1 MNDLIRISD
10 DGKVTARELY
20 EFLQLDSTHFIR
32 WFKNNIID
40 NQFAAE
46 GTDYKVFAINGEN
59 PKGGRPGQDADLS
72 IDFAKKLCM
81 VSKSERGEQA
91 RNYFIE
97 VEKRFKA
104 AQPPQLPKLRTR
116 RPAGPRIKSHVKDAY
131 EAAKFISDKFGVN
144 IGIAMAAGL
153 NAVERNFGVDLAPI
167 AKCLPSAKH
176 SIGYL
181 NATGIGKKLGGIS
194 ARAVNLKLAGLG
206 LQRKEGKDWRLTDIG
221 RQYGEVFPF
230 DAKSGHSDYQIR
242 WSESVLSLLTYESSV
257 ITQ

>member
-97 VEKRFKA
+97 VEKRFKKVENGLSDLS
-104 AQPPQLPKLRTR
+104 PQLQLLINLELKQKEQERQIAEVNQRVDNIREVVALSPNDWRRDCQSLIKRMAQAIGGYEHIRTLTSESYKL
-116 RPAGPRIKSHVKDAY
+116 
-131 EAAKFISDKFGVN
+131 
-144 IGIAMAAGL
+144 L
-153 NAVERNFGVDLAPI
+153 NERMGVDLQCRLTNKRRRMADEGVCKSKRDKLNPLDVI
-167 AKCLPSAKH
+167 ADD
-176 SIGYL
+176 
-181 NATGIGKKLGGIS
+181 KKLIEGYVAII
-194 ARAVNLKLAGLG
+194 
-206 LQRKEGKDWRLTDIG
+206 KEMAIK
-221 RQYGEVFPF
+221 YGAEKT
-230 DAKSGHSDYQIR
+230 A
-242 WSESVLSLLTYESSV
+242 
-257 ITQ
+257 